1 MKLISQDPGFLDLY
15 RCWWRMLVTEF
26 LGDKFQML
34 VQALSVFVTNDPLS
48 FYVSVGHQYLNL
60 CHYHRKNK
68 QLEVANTTMSPTSL
82 LPISI
87 PYVMLKATQRNLVV
101 FKVSFFGHKHFTN
114 RQAGC
119 LRWESIDIY
128 SQGIDGNE
136 LIDIPQFYLSIKS
149 SLGEKRK
156 QEKTTKIEKRIWRQK

>member
-1 MKLISQDPGFLDLY
+1 MI
-15 RCWWRMLVTEF
+15 V
-26 LGDKFQML
+26 
-34 VQALSVFVTNDPLS
+34 
-48 FYVSVGHQYLNL
+48 
-60 CHYHRKNK
+60 
-68 QLEVANTTMSPTSL
+68 
-82 LPISI
+82 
-87 PYVMLKATQRNLVV
+87 LKATQRNLVV

-128 SQGIDGNE
+128 SQGIDSNE